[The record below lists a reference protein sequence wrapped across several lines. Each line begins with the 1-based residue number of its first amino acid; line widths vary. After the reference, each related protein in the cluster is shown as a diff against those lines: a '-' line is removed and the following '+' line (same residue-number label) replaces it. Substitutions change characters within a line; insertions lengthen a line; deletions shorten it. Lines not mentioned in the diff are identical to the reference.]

1 MPKWRLGL
9 LLDIF
14 VSLVENTYLL
24 LLFIEVIYDDSNKE
38 IESEERSKDNEE
50 HKVDVHSNIDFS
62 DWLISDLKYRKD
74 SNWFYKIFQRVE
86 KLKTFRMLEIVI
98 FKIFNVFHPFS
109 FLKLREC
116 SYVCM

>member
-86 KLKTFRMLEIVI
+86 KLKTFKNRDVA
-98 FKIFNVFHPFS
+98 
-109 FLKLREC
+109 
-116 SYVCM
+116 

>member
-38 IESEERSKDNEE
+38 IESEERPKDNEE
-50 HKVDVHSNIDFS
+50 HKVDVHSNVDFS
-62 DWLISDLKYRKD
+62 DGLVSNLKWRKMY
-74 SNWFYKIFQRVE
+74 NIFYSKHLKGLK
-86 KLKTFRMLEIVI
+86 KLC
-98 FKIFNVFHPFS
+98 NFHH
-109 FLKLREC
+109 
-116 SYVCM
+116 M

>member
-62 DWLISDLKYRKD
+62 DSVITLDNLRNIVLFFMWL
-74 SNWFYKIFQRVE
+74 
-86 KLKTFRMLEIVI
+86 
-98 FKIFNVFHPFS
+98 FKVWHN
-109 FLKLREC
+109 
-116 SYVCM
+116 YQ